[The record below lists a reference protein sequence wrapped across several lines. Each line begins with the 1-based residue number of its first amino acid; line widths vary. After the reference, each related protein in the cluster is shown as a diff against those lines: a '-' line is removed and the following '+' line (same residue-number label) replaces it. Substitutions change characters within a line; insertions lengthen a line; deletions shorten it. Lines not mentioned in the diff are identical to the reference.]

1 MHRGLRKTSKTQAG
15 FTLLELMIVVA
26 VIGILASIAYPMYSD
41 YVTRGQIT
49 DGITKLGN
57 FRTQMEKFYMDNRT
71 YQGAGPGG
79 CGLVNPPLQADDY
92 FQITCNALPG
102 PPETYVVTGTGVKG
116 GVASF
121 VYTVDQANAKSSTG
135 TAGKYTNT
143 KCWAL
148 RKDGTC

>member
-1 MHRGLRKTSKTQAG
+1 MHRSHLAAVRSSAG

-26 VIGILASIAYPMYSD
+26 VIGILATIAYPMYGD

-71 YQGAGPGG
+71 YQGGGPGG
-79 CGLVNPPLQADDY
+79 CGVLDPAVAADDY
-92 FQITCNALPG
+92 FRIQCRAFAG
-102 PPETYVVTGTGVKG
+102 PPETYLVTGTGVKG
-116 GVASF
+116 GVAGF
-121 VYTVDQANAKSSTG
+121 VYTINQANAKTSTG
-135 TAGKYTNT
+135 TGGKYTNGA
-143 KCWAL
+143 CWAL